1 MLPNSLAEKQSLK
14 GAAFALLF
22 LCWCTLLAGCALP
35 SLQHRTESVALDV
48 DTASETRLGQA
59 LESQLIVNGGKSGIH
74 ALRDPYDAFVV
85 RELLTEVAEKTLDI
99 QYYIW
104 RKDVT
109 GLLLLEALQK
119 AAERGVRV
127 RLLLDDNGTRGLDAE
142 LVALDQHPNIEVRLF
157 NPFVVRKPRWLG
169 FITDFSRANRR
180 MHNKSFTADNMV
192 TIVGGRNIGDEYFGA
207 ADGLLFV
214 DLDVLAV
221 GPVVDEVSRDFDRYW
236 ASESAYPVADIL
248 PELSERRIRR
258 MVNRSSLVDRD
269 PAAAAYRQAIADS
282 DFLQT
287 LLVEGLDLEWAST
300 RMVSD
305 DPAKGLGH
313 AEPEARVSSQLKE
326 IIGIPEREVLLISPY
341 FVPTAA
347 GTEAFADIAGAG
359 VDIRILTNS
368 LDATDVAAVHAGYA
382 KRRRDLLRSGIR
394 LYEMRRLTPDRERQ
408 KVVGPLGSSGSSL
421 HAKTYSVDGERV
433 YVGSFNFDP
442 RSINLNTELGFVI
455 DSEALAKQIR
465 DAFVD
470 NIPQSAY
477 EVRFDDLGRI
487 QWLERRGHETVIHR
501 REPNTGVLKRVG
513 VFLLSILP
521 IEWLL

>member
-1 MLPNSLAEKQSLK
+1 
-14 GAAFALLF
+14 
-22 LCWCTLLAGCALP
+22 
-35 SLQHRTESVALDV
+35 
-48 DTASETRLGQA
+48 
-59 LESQLIVNGGKSGIH
+59 
-74 ALRDPYDAFVV
+74 
-85 RELLTEVAEKTLDI
+85 EVAEETLDI

-109 GLLLLEALQK
+109 GILLLEALRA

-142 LVALDQHPNIEVRLF
+142 LMALDRHPNIEVRLF

-169 FITDFSRANRR
+169 FITDFPRANRR

-207 ADGLLFV
+207 ADGLLFA

-221 GPVVDEVSRDFDRYW
+221 GPVVDEVSQDFDRYW

-248 PELSERRIRR
+248 PGLSERRIRR

-269 PAAAAYRQAIADS
+269 PAASAYRQAIADS

-287 LLVEGLDLEWAST
+287 LLVEGLDLEWASA

-305 DPAKGLGH
+305 DPAKGLGQ
-313 AEPEARVSSQLKE
+313 AEPEGQLPSQLEE
-326 IIGIPEREVLLISPY
+326 IIGIPEREVLLVSSY

-347 GTEAFADIAGAG
+347 GTRAFAEIAGGG

-394 LYEMRRLTPDRERQ
+394 LYEMRRMATDRERK

-442 RSINLNTELGFVI
+442 RSVNLNTELGFVI

-477 EVRFDDLGRI
+477 EVRFDDRGRI
-487 QWLERRGHETVIHR
+487 QWLERHGDEEIIHR
-501 REPNTGVLKRVG
+501 REPNTGLLKRAG
-513 VFLLSILP
+513 IFLLSILP